1 MKITPQ
7 LQVGTLLQ
15 DGKYRILS
23 VLGKGGFGI
32 TYLAEQVMLQ
42 RKVAIKEFFLQDLCD
57 RDETSSHMTIGTA
70 SARETVEA
78 YRDKFLKEAR
88 NLATLKHPNIVGVFD
103 VFMENGTAY
112 YAMDYIEGGSLSEKV
127 KAHGYLPEPMATRL
141 ITEVGSALACIH
153 DHNMMHLDV
162 KPGNIMLNADDSAVL
177 IDFGLSKQYDTE
189 SGNQTSTT
197 PIGIT
202 DGYAP
207 LEQYRRGGVSTFSP
221 ETDIY
226 ALGATFFYMLTGTT
240 PPCAADVNEYGVPVG
255 ELQAK
260 GVSPRA
266 ISVICGAMGGRKS
279 DRMKDARSFISCLQ
293 ESNLPPFHTS
303 VTTQDETTQ
312 FLGSEEWEKSE
323 DHTNNFTLKVLI
335 AVLLGILCIACALIG
350 YIYLG
355 SGQALSEAVP
365 TDSVAT
371 IDSVALDTT
380 AIAEEPEPEPA
391 GPDRE
396 AIYQGYSNTLDSYG
410 RSEYD
415 DEYFLLDMTGD
426 GIPELCAYRE
436 GSHLSEGVDVY
447 TYQGNQVVKVFE
459 AGFAIASGSNFFI
472 TYYSGMGEEHY
483 WKVSCYNGQFVQKE
497 IHTKELGVDDGWKC
511 PGHDLQTYK
520 KTNKAPIRRALGI

>member
-1 MKITPQ
+1 MITSQ

-15 DGKYRILS
+15 DGKYRILD
-23 VLGKGGFGI
+23 VLGQGGFGI
-32 TYLAEQVMLQ
+32 TYLAEQVLLQ

-57 RDETSSHMTIGTA
+57 REVSTSHITIGTT

-88 NLATLKHPNIVGVFD
+88 NLATLKHPNIVGVID
-103 VFMENGTAY
+103 VFMENDTAY
-112 YAMDYIEGGSLSEKV
+112 YAMDYIEGGTLSEKV

-141 ITEVGSALACIH
+141 ISEVANALACIH

-162 KPGNIMLNADDSAVL
+162 KPGNIMLNADDSVVL

-226 ALGATFFYMLTGTT
+226 ALGATFFYMLTGVT
-240 PPCAADVNEYGVPVG
+240 PPCAADINEYGVPVA

-266 ISVICGAMGGRKS
+266 ISVICSAMGGRKS
-279 DRMKDARSFISCLQ
+279 DRMKDARSFVSNLQ

-303 VTTQDETTQ
+303 VTTDNDTTQ
-312 FLGSEEWEKSE
+312 LLGPAEWKEPE
-323 DHTNNFTLKVLI
+323 TNNFELKVIIGVLI
-335 AVLLGILCIACALIG
+335 GILCVACALIS

-355 SGQALSEAVP
+355 SEQAPNEAVP
-365 TDSVAT
+365 TDSVTA
-371 IDSVALDTT
+371 DSVATDTI
-380 AIAEEPEPEPA
+380 AIAKEPEPKPV

-396 AIYQGYSNTLDSYG
+396 AIYQGYCHALDSY
-410 RSEYD
+410 SPSNSD

-436 GSHLSEGVDVY
+436 GSHLTEGVDVY
-447 TYQGNQVVKVFE
+447 TFQNNQVVKVYE
-459 AGFAIASGSNFFI
+459 DGLAVACGSNYFI
-472 TYYSGMGEEHY
+472 TYYSGMGEEVY
-483 WKVSCYNGQFVQKE
+483 TKVSYYKGQFVRQD
-497 IHTKELGVDDGWKC
+497 IDIRKC
-511 PGHDLQTYK
+511 KVHDLQTYK
-520 KTNKAPIRRALGI
+520 KSNKTPIRRALGI